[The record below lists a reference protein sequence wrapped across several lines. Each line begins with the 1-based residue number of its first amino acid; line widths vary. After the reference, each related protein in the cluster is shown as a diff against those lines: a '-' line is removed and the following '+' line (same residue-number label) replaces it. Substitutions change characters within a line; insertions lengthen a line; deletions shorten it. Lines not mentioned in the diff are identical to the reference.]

1 MRDIWREKLAKEAR
15 TIEKNLA
22 HESDDAQKVYD
33 LGVSFEELEGKNRI
47 NSRNLKRKN
56 SDKKVIKR
64 KSQVDLERE
73 FVKRQEKLRLEGLTE
88 KERFDE
94 FKGLYKGAIPTFKL
108 K

>member
-22 HESDDAQKVYD
+22 NESDALKVFD
-33 LGVSFEELEGKNRI
+33 LGVSFEELEGMNRI
-47 NSRNLKRKN
+47 NSRNLKKKN
-56 SDKKVIKR
+56 SDRKVVKR

-73 FVKRQEKLRLEGLTE
+73 FEKKQERLRLEGLSE

-94 FKGLYKGAIPTFKL
+94 FRGLYKGAIPTFKL